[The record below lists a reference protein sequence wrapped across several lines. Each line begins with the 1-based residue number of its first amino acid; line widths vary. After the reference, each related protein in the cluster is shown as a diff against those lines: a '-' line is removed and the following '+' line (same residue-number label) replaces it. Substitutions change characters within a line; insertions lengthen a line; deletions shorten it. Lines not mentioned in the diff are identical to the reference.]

1 MLRLLLDEHIAPSV
15 AREVATKCQGLVIL
29 PLRAWHDGELLGT
42 PDPEWLR
49 LASRE
54 GLTLVTYDRASIT
67 PLLRDFADQ
76 GVDHGGVVFIDD
88 RTIAQRDLGGIVRAL
103 CALWQASGK
112 SDWRNCVEFLQ
123 KPHR

>member
-1 MLRLLLDEHIAPSV
+1 VLRLLLDEHISPSV
-15 AREVATKCQGLVIL
+15 ARAVATKCQGLVIL

-42 PDPEWLR
+42 PDPEWLP

-67 PLLRDFADQ
+67 PPLRGFADQ

-88 RTIAQRDLGGIVRAL
+88 RTIAQRDIGGIVQAL
-103 CALWQASGK
+103 CALWHASGK
-112 SDWRNCVEFLQ
+112 NEWRNRVEFLQ
-123 KPHR
+123 KPRR